1 MSEEVLPP
9 FFKEN
14 YDYGEEEQ
22 KNSLKPYE
30 NNRVNLNHP

>member
-1 MSEEVLPP
+1 MSGEVWPS
-9 FFKEN
+9 FFKKN

-22 KNSLKPYE
+22 KNRLKPYE